1 MILISCNKSSFSP
14 SISASIIY
22 HGVEPFKPTNKG
34 EAWVEIVCLQKE
46 NDKAPLYCMPTLAGS
61 ISSYVE
67 LAKIL
72 GADRPV
78 YGIRLAKRAQTGT
91 FEAFESVQAM
101 AASIATKLMAH
112 RRDGPICLIGYSS
125 GAFLAVEVARQL
137 VGQNKLVPF
146 VGIIDRTPPQLCF
159 TAPERMFFFV
169 RNVGPWASAFVTKI
183 ITDPKHWSN
192 CRNSILVKLRRQ
204 HRLHHHDW
212 YQGLPEDRKTVVNQ
226 NIANG
231 RKYRFEGIYRGT
243 IFLFRQR
250 QTTGPSHHL
259 FRPHRLE
266 DYGWRRITRA
276 NVRVVYILGTHGSC
290 MGQPD
295 VSSIAYELR
304 QVLVAAVDRYDE
316 QIIA

>member
-1 MILISCNKSSFSP
+1 
-14 SISASIIY
+14 
-22 HGVEPFKPTNKG
+22 
-34 EAWVEIVCLQKE
+34 
-46 NDKAPLYCMPTLAGS
+46 MPTLAGS

-112 RRDGPICLIGYSS
+112 RRGGPICLIGYSS

-169 RNVGPWASAFVTKI
+169 RNVGPRASAFVTKI
-183 ITDPKHWSN
+183 HNRPEA
-192 CRNSILVKLRRQ
+192 LVELSQWHFGEARRQ
-204 HRLHHHDW
+204 RRLHHHDW

-226 NIANG
+226 
-231 RKYRFEGIYRGT
+231 KYPSGIVRRMP
-243 IFLFRQR
+243 ICRC
-250 QTTGPSHHL
+250 PS
-259 FRPHRLE
+259 
-266 DYGWRRITRA
+266 A
-276 NVRVVYILGTHGSC
+276 
-290 MGQPD
+290 
-295 VSSIAYELR
+295 
-304 QVLVAAVDRYDE
+304 
-316 QIIA
+316 